1 MCSRDTTVVLFA
13 LGGLSHISVAV
24 GCATVVAVAS
34 RKEIEAM
41 EREETACSPGMTM
54 DRSNRRRV
62 LTALRVLLAEPGP
75 KQGRSGAAQGHE
87 RHG

>member
-1 MCSRDTTVVLFA
+1 
-13 LGGLSHISVAV
+13 
-24 GCATVVAVAS
+24 
-34 RKEIEAM
+34 M

-54 DRSNRRRV
+54 DRSNWRRV

-87 RHG
+87 RHGWSEDK